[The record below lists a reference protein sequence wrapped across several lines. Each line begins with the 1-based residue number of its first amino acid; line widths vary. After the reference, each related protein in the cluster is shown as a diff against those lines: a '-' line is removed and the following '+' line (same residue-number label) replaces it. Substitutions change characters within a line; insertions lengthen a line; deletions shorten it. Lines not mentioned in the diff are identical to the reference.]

1 MVELSDIAAAVFAAA
16 LKVLALSDTILSGKP
31 LLAAKRLKQRMKASE
46 DGRLCLD
53 FHEALLR
60 RCHCFS

>member
-1 MVELSDIAAAVFAAA
+1 MVELSDITAAVFAAA

-31 LLAAKRLKQRMKASE
+31 LLAAK
-46 DGRLCLD
+46 
-53 FHEALLR
+53 ALLR